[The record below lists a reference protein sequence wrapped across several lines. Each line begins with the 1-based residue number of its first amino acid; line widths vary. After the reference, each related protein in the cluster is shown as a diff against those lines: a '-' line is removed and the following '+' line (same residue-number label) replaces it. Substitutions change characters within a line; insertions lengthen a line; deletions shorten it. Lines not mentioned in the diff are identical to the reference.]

1 MTTNKPT
8 HTPGPW
14 TYTCTNAG
22 EIGSKDKVG
31 VDAPCGHVAIACR
44 IAQNNGRDTFGK
56 TVHSRRPLW
65 EVKANARLIAAA
77 PELLNALKRLEQA
90 ITHPDKAEQFAAVE
104 AARAA
109 ILRAEGK

>member
-1 MTTNKPT
+1 METKTT

-14 TYTCTNAG
+14 TFTKAHENEDDTDPAYAPFYVEADPFYIAG
-22 EIGSKDKVG
+22 
-31 VDAPCGHVAIACR
+31 VA
-44 IAQNNGRDTFGK
+44 GRD
-56 TVHSRRPLW
+56 LA
-65 EVKANARLIAAA
+65 EAEDNARLIAAA

>member
-1 MTTNKPT
+1 MKTKNDVT

-14 TYTCTNAG
+14 TWGDGKVRSDEVLPLRNPAFLYRENA
-22 EIGSKDKVG
+22 I
-31 VDAPCGHVAIACR
+31 IAEVTL
-44 IAQNNGRDTFGK
+44 RDDNS
-56 TVHSRRPLW
+56 HQ
-65 EVKANARLIAAA
+65 ANARLIATA

-109 ILRAEGK
+109 IAKAEGK